1 MRCKNC
7 RQPFERRARGCYNS
21 KVPHGPSA
29 SAVLLR
35 GIPPSES
42 AQCTA
47 KLAAIDGR
55 TGSGQVAQ
63 VVERSPEKA
72 GVGGSTPSLA
82 TIYFVNRINCLAL
95 TTNYRHTNRTHL
107 GILLLA
113 TSSNLDRRSRARHG
127 NFHFDTRPEVDV
139 IVYRHKATCVYTK
152 REQDGRCRCPK
163 HIYVRLVRAR
173 ISAKTRSWETAQV
186 SGRRNGRTTTTL

>member
-1 MRCKNC
+1 MHCEREREKVRGKILGN
-7 RQPFERRARGCYNS
+7 RFERTTKGCYNS
-21 KVPHGPSA
+21 KVPHGSSV

-47 KLAAIDGR
+47 KLAVSRR

-82 TIYFVNRINCLAL
+82 TIYFVLVINCLAL
-95 TTNYRHTNRTHL
+95 NTNYHHTERTHIEYPST
-107 GILLLA
+107 GQQTNA
-113 TSSNLDRRSRARHG
+113 WTVGAAN
-127 NFHFDTRPEVDV
+127 
-139 IVYRHKATCVYTK
+139 
-152 REQDGRCRCPK
+152 
-163 HIYVRLVRAR
+163 
-173 ISAKTRSWETAQV
+173 
-186 SGRRNGRTTTTL
+186 